1 MHLRRAA
8 ILALSLCLSAPQ
20 AFGQGMEDLLAPL
33 TPEPTQPKGKRVK
46 SKSKSKKRSKRR
58 SSRSKGSR
66 SSRASSASSQADLLA
81 PLVRKTELLV
91 RLGRGVKGARLY
103 LDNKEIGLLPRG
115 PMEVAPGA
123 HSVVVRRPGYQDFS
137 RTLTVKE
144 GALTEVDV
152 ALEATM
158 GFVAVRSDIP
168 GSTVFVDGEAKGPA
182 PLEGLML
189 PPGSHEIVVRR
200 EGYRPE
206 TKTILVRAGKEYDA
220 DFILRPDLGDLVAS
234 SDEPRAPLLTPKPA
248 EPASP
253 LLAESPAVA
262 SASTPLVQR
271 WYFWAGVGAV
281 ATAAVV
287 GTVVA
292 TQPGPAPLSP
302 DQVCGGPCD
311 AVINGPA
318 GAGIVRF

>member
-33 TPEPTQPKGKRVK
+33 TPEPTQSKGKRVK
-46 SKSKSKKRSKRR
+46 SKSKSKKSKRR
-58 SSRSKGSR
+58 SSRSKKSR
-66 SSRASSASSQADLLA
+66 SSRQSAEADLLA
-81 PLVRKTELLV
+81 PLVKKTELLV
-91 RLGRGVKGARLY
+91 RLGSGLKGARLF
-103 LDNKEIGLLPRG
+103 LDNREIGLLPRG
-115 PMEVAPGA
+115 PMEVAAGA
-123 HSVVVRRPGYQDFS
+123 HSVVVRRSGYRDFS
-137 RTLTVKE
+137 RTLTAKE
-144 GALTEVDV
+144 GELTEVDV
-152 ALEATM
+152 MLEARM

-168 GSTVFVDGEAKGPA
+168 GSTVFVNGEAKGPA

-189 PPGSHEIVVRR
+189 APGSHEIVVRR

-206 TKTILVRAGKEYDA
+206 TKTLIVRAGKEYSA
-220 DFILRPDLGDLVAS
+220 DFTLRPDLGDLVAS
-234 SDEPRAPLLTPKPA
+234 SDEPRAPVLTPKPA
-248 EPASP
+248 EPASS
-253 LLAESPAVA
+253 LLAEPPAVA
-262 SASTPLVQR
+262 SSSTPLVQR

-311 AVINGPA
+311 AIINGPA